1 MIAQY
6 NPRAEVQAY
15 IDGVLDGSIVVGKLV
30 RLAVERHVA
39 DLKRGPER
47 GLKFDY
53 NKACRAVMFFPTACH
68 HSIGE
73 WDDEPFVLSDWQAFI
88 VWCLFGWINVRE
100 GSRRFRRAY
109 LSVARKNGK
118 TTWAAGLGLLL
129 TFFDDEPG
137 AEVYCCATKERQAR
151 ILHKE
156 AVRMVNASPSLKR
169 LADCRRAPPSINWD
183 DEDSFFQPIG
193 SDSNTTDGLNP
204 HGIIEDELHAWRER
218 HRELKEKLA
227 TGGNSR
233 RQPLSI
239 MITTAGD
246 DHSQIW
252 KEEDKDAVRALE
264 SVISGN
270 IVDDSLFA
278 FVARID
284 EEDDPF
290 DEAVWPKANPNYGV
304 SVKPERMREMA
315 NQARQN
321 PAKMNQFLRY
331 HCNVQ
336 VSSTER
342 AISAEV
348 WAKGNA
354 GLTIDSP
361 ILDDTGNP
369 LAYQPKHKGFGGFD
383 LGRSNDWCA
392 IGVCIPI
399 RETVD
404 DEQVISRWE
413 IKSKAWTCKDGT
425 FPVTHEPFRTWIK
438 NGLLECC
445 DGDQVNFAEVRREIA
460 EWSARYDIKNWAFD
474 PSFAT
479 SDAQLINAEY
489 GIEVY
494 KFFQT
499 SRMYNEPIHRF
510 LAALAAGQIV
520 HGNDP
525 VLGWQAGNLSI
536 IKSKRNDEWMPEK
549 GQDLYKIDGMV
560 SVLMAFAGT
569 LAVPVDE
576 TSVYSTPGSLML

>member
-15 IDGVLDGSIVVGKLV
+15 IDGVLSGSIVVGRLV
-30 RLAVERHVA
+30 RMAVERHVQ
-39 DLKRGPER
+39 DLNHGPER

-88 VWCLFGWINVRE
+88 VWCLFGWINVSE
-100 GSRRFRRAY
+100 GTRRFRRAY

-156 AVRMVNASPSLKR
+156 AVRMVNASPSLKKR
-169 LADCRRAPPSINWD
+169 AECRRAPPSINWD
-183 DEDSFFQPIG
+183 AEDSFFQPLG
-193 SDSNTTDGLNP
+193 SDSDTTDGLNP

-218 HRELKEKLA
+218 HRGLKEKLA

-246 DHSQIW
+246 DHSEIW
-252 KEEDKDAVRALE
+252 KEEDSDAVRALE

-290 DEAVWPKANPNYGV
+290 NEAVWPKANPNYGI

-342 AISAEV
+342 AIAAEV
-348 WAKGNA
+348 WARGNEPLSVVNGA
-354 GLTIDSP
+354 FGYGGLDI
-361 ILDDTGNP
+361 
-369 LAYQPKHKGFGGFD
+369 
-383 LGRSNDWCA
+383 GRSNDWCA
-392 IGVCIPI
+392 IGAAFPI
-399 RETVD
+399 VGTNED
-404 DEQVISRWE
+404 GEQFIERWE
-413 IKSKAWTCKDGT
+413 IKSKAWTCKSGD
-425 FPVTHEPFRTWIK
+425 FPVDHEPYRGWIRD
-438 NGLLECC
+438 GLLECC
-445 DGDQVNFAEVRREIA
+445 DGDQVDFAEVRREIA
-460 EWSARYDIKNWAFD
+460 RWSEEYQIVNWAFD
-474 PSFAT
+474 PSFAA
-479 SDAQLINAEY
+479 SDAQLIESEC
-489 GIEVY
+489 GIQIF
-494 KFFQT
+494 KFYQT
-499 SRMYNEPIHRF
+499 ARMYNEPIRRF
-510 LAALAAGQIV
+510 LSALEAGKIR

-525 VLGWQAGNLSI
+525 VLGWQAGNLTI
-536 IKSKRNDEWMPEK
+536 MKSKRTDEWMPEK
-549 GQDLYKIDGMV
+549 GQKLYKIDGMI

-569 LAVPVDE
+569 LAMARA
-576 TSVYSTPGSLML
+576 GSFYDNNSLELG